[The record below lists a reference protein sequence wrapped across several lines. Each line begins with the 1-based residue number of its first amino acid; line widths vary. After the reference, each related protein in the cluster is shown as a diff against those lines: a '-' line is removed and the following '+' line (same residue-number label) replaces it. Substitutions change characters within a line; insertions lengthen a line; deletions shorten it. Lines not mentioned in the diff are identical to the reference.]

1 MRVLLRIVAIEL
13 AVAACAHAQSAPQ
26 PTGPSVIAGRL
37 GPRVTP
43 GGRTLAT
50 KYCTIDYSPDKE
62 ADARRLAWYVDASL
76 DSMLRELSST
86 RPGLADGLAC
96 TVFQVPSP
104 LEGVATEGLALSI
117 TPNTGRDIQVYVLAQ
132 SSYPPTARSMIG
144 TSKDDDYQF
153 KIVGHELSTVL
164 FERLTRDKGT
174 GWFFH
179 DAPGWFTQGCEE
191 YFGLVHSS
199 GRNRVLLGDYVAR
212 VIADPNEVRF
222 EGDTLYVRNNYLGGP
237 VLVAFLY
244 DTYGAQ
250 RVHTLFTSQ
259 KATFHEALAEAIE
272 PNYRALGA
280 KFSVWLSRRG
290 GPSVAAI
297 PQAPPEPSDSDRA
310 RFAPTG
316 SACSQDLHIGIA
328 SCPASP
334 PEENRMCRAVC
345 IEAYSRVTSAATAS
359 PVKVP
364 TAQDRIRFASVA
376 ATCAK
381 LTLVES
387 VARGDLCPQAPGPDA
402 AVCQQ
407 ICWEAF
413 VVAKTAAVPARS
425 SSVSTASAPALPKPQ
440 DPYERALRAC
450 IYGVLDRGEPP
461 ACRFDR
467 PLDDMDFG
475 QRHCDKRC
483 AAATAGGAIA
493 RPPPRDTHQP

>member
-26 PTGPSVIAGRL
+26 PAPGRL
-37 GPRVTP
+37 APRVAP

-62 ADARRLAWYVDASL
+62 ADAKRLAWYVDASL
-76 DSMLRELSST
+76 DSMLAELSST

-96 TVFQVPSP
+96 TVFQVASP
-104 LEGVATEGLALSI
+104 VAGVATEGLALSV

-132 SSYPPTARSMIG
+132 SSYPPTARSMVG
-144 TSKDDDYQF
+144 TSKDGDYQF
-153 KIVGHELSTVL
+153 HIVGHELSTVL

-222 EGDTLYVRNNYLGGP
+222 EGDTLTVQNNYLGGP

-244 DTYGAQ
+244 DTYGAR
-250 RVHTLFTSQ
+250 RVHALLTSSR
-259 KATFHEALAEAIE
+259 ATFHEALGEVIE
-272 PNYRALGA
+272 PDYRALGA
-280 KFSVWLSRRG
+280 KYRAWLSRRG
-290 GPSVAAI
+290 GPSVLPIAD
-297 PQAPPEPSDSDRA
+297 APPEPSDVDRA
-310 RFAPTG
+310 RFAAIA
-316 SACSQDLHIGIA
+316 SACAQYLRFGIA
-328 SCPASP
+328 WCPASS
-334 PEENRMCRAVC
+334 PEENRLCRAVC
-345 IEAYSRVTSAATAS
+345 IEANVRNAGAATPQSTYAAT
-359 PVKVP
+359 PADYV
-364 TAQDRIRFASVA
+364 RFAGA
-376 ATCAK
+376 AASCAK
-381 LTLVES
+381 LQLGAIE
-387 VARGDLCPQAPGPDA
+387 ANPCPQTPARDA
-402 AVCQQ
+402 EVCRQ
-407 ICWEAF
+407 ICFGALI
-413 VVAKTAAVPARS
+413 AAGTRPVPVPSPPA
-425 SSVSTASAPALPKPQ
+425 STAPPPAQPKPQ

-450 IYGVLDRGEPP
+450 IYGVLDRGERP

-475 QRHCDKRC
+475 QRHCDERC
-483 AAATAGGAIA
+483 GAATGGGGALV
-493 RPPPRDTHQP
+493 RPPPRGP

>member
-1 MRVLLRIVAIEL
+1 
-13 AVAACAHAQSAPQ
+13 
-26 PTGPSVIAGRL
+26 
-37 GPRVTP
+37 
-43 GGRTLAT
+43 
-50 KYCTIDYSPDKE
+50 
-62 ADARRLAWYVDASL
+62 
-76 DSMLRELSST
+76 MLRELSSA
-86 RPGLADGLAC
+86 RPGLADGLGC

-104 LEGVATEGLALSI
+104 VEGVATEALALSV

-132 SSYPPTARSMIG
+132 SSYPRAARSMIG

-164 FERLTRDKGT
+164 FERVTRDKGT

-250 RVHTLFTSQ
+250 RVHALLTSS

-272 PNYRALGA
+272 LNYRALGA
-280 KFSVWLSRRG
+280 KYGAWLWRRG
-290 GPSVAAI
+290 GPSVAPVANTR
-297 PQAPPEPSDSDRA
+297 PEPSGPSEPSYGDRA
-310 RFAPTG
+310 RFATTA
-316 SACSQDLHIGIA
+316 SACAQDLRLGIA

-334 PEENRMCRAVC
+334 PDENRTCRAVC
-345 IEAYSRVTSAATAS
+345 IEAYSRAATAP
-359 PVKVP
+359 PVKAP

-376 ATCAK
+376 ATCPK

-387 VARGDLCPQAPGPDA
+387 VARGDLCAQAPAPDA

-425 SSVSTASAPALPKPQ
+425 SSATAPPPAPPKPQ

-475 QRHCDKRC
+475 QRHCNERC
-483 AAATAGGAIA
+483 ATATGGGGATA